1 MPSLAPGAT
10 LGAFFAF
17 PLPPAAPS
25 EASLGGAAAASAAA
39 ASCAP
44 PEVGAPCGSAHQ
56 NSPSV
61 IVTSDLG
68 EAAPPSAVGF
78 ADVSGCAKSELR
90 RVRLTRACASS
101 ASACG

>member
-10 LGAFFAF
+10 LGAF
-17 PLPPAAPS
+17 LPSPCRPPRP

-39 ASCAP
+39 ASCA